1 MEIKEQYE
9 TKSQKDNGFEPLR
22 DSKQAKLIGI
32 VMAEYT
38 MNLHKTKDLKLILVY
53 GSKRYKRE
61 KTETW
66 NSIENDVQ
74 NYHVKLRQLGFKTVL
89 LCGG

>member
-1 MEIKEQYE
+1 MEPRGIKE
-9 TKSQKDNGFEPLR
+9 
-22 DSKQAKLIGI
+22 
-32 VMAEYT
+32 
-38 MNLHKTKDLKLILVY
+38 
-53 GSKRYKRE
+53 E

-74 NYHVKLRQLGFKTVL
+74 NYHAKLRQLGFKTVL